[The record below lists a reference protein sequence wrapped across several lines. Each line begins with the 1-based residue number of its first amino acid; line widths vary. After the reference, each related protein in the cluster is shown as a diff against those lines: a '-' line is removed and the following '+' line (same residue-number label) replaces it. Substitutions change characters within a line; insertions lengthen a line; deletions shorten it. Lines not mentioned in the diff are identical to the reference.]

1 MQKSEICKKFLA
13 NPGINPETG
22 KPIQKGKPTYNRLLK
37 MCEEVKTSPKS
48 VRHDQHV
55 LPTKSPKELSH
66 SQQST
71 GAHSEIAPPK
81 VWAVVST
88 TPLSQRR
95 VKKDQCTV
103 HPDCRV
109 DDIYCKRLKIIGDK
123 CKGPWI
129 MKDMLGKGVNGEIF
143 NLCDKVANCQY
154 VIKVVYNDVLNE
166 VDLQVRA
173 SEAGM
178 APKIFQYF
186 VGKSGRQYIVMEKIR
201 GETVA
206 DLLKNIIKK
215 EVVSGK
221 PNFERLS
228 KTINSLVK
236 DMFDAIKRLHSAGIE
251 HKDLHLNNVMY
262 NEDKDELQFIDFGF
276 SKLIENFNPL
286 FLDDDYVR
294 VINEFQSYIPFYFRG
309 TVYFDDVSHI
319 HDKKNPLRLVFEDL
333 DERRE
338 NAFKGKF

>member
-1 MQKSEICKKFLA
+1 MKKSEICKKFLE

-37 MCEEVKTSPKS
+37 MCEEEALSPATSPKS
-48 VRHDQHV
+48 
-55 LPTKSPKELSH
+55 PKEVASH
-66 SQQST
+66 K
-71 GAHSEIAPPK
+71 GRK
-81 VWAVVST
+81 
-88 TPLSQRR
+88 R
-95 VKKDQCTV
+95 VKDHCTE

-109 DDIYCKRLKIIGDK
+109 DDIFCKSLRVLGEK
-123 CKGPWI
+123 CKGPWT
-129 MKDMLGKGVNGEIF
+129 MKEPLGKGMYGEIF
-143 NLCDKVANCQY
+143 NLCDKESNCEY
-154 VIKVVYNDVLNE
+154 IVKIGDDDMSEE

-173 SEAGM
+173 SEAGI

-186 VGKSGRQYIVMEKIR
+186 VGKTNKEYIVMEKIR
-201 GETVA
+201 GETVK
-206 DLLKNIIKK
+206 DIVENIIKK
-215 EVVSGK
+215 EIVSGK
-221 PNFERLS
+221 PNFKRLS
-228 KTINSLVK
+228 KTINSLVN

-251 HKDLHLNNVMY
+251 HKDLHLSNVMY
-262 NEDKDELQFIDFGF
+262 NEDKGELQFIDFGF

-309 TVYFDDVSHI
+309 TVYFDDVSDI